1 VEQEENKLGI
11 STFFLSSIQ
20 GEQDIQTLEQSLS
33 KVPGIERVLMDTTDN
48 EIKVEHD
55 EKAIELKQIAEII
68 SKRGFSIK

>member
-1 VEQEENKLGI
+1 MSI
-11 STFFLSSIQ
+11 STFFLNSIQ
-20 GEQDIQTLEQSLS
+20 GEQDIQYLEQSLS

-48 EIKVEHD
+48 ELKVEYD